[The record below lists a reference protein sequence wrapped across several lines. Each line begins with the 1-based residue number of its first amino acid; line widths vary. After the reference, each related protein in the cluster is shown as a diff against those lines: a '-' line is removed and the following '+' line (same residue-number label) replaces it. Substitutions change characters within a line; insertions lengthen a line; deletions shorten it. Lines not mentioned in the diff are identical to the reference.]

1 VNPFTVRLRF
11 HGDLRIFLGSKVGD
25 TTIQRLL
32 TEKTSIKDVIESCGV
47 PHPEIDLIFIDKEIV
62 GFDHT
67 LASDAQVEVFPVQN
81 RGTVRTDKRLQ
92 IVGISR
98 FVVDGHLGGL
108 SRNLRLL
115 GFDVAYSQNAD
126 DRQLL
131 EVMTRENRALLTRDR
146 RLLMHAIVQ
155 HGYWPRSQNADE
167 QTIEV
172 IRRFNVSELISP
184 FTRCVRCNA
193 LLEEAAK
200 AEIIEELEPL
210 TKIHYD
216 QFRRCRGCKQIY
228 WSGSHFPKLQKRIEE
243 IRARV
248 RQSIDLSLA

>member
-1 VNPFTVRLRF
+1 VNPFTVRLQF
-11 HGDLRIFLGSKVGD
+11 HGDLRIFLGSKVD
-25 TTIQRLL
+25 ETTIQRLL

-47 PHPEIDLIFIDKEIV
+47 PHPEIDLILVDKEIV

-67 LASDAQVEVFPVQN
+67 LASDAQAEVFPVQN

-92 IVGISR
+92 SIDISS
-98 FVVDGHLGGL
+98 FVTDGHLGGL
-108 SRNLRLL
+108 TRNLRLL

-216 QFRRCRGCKQIY
+216 QFRRCLGCKQIY

-248 RQSIDLSLA
+248 RGKA